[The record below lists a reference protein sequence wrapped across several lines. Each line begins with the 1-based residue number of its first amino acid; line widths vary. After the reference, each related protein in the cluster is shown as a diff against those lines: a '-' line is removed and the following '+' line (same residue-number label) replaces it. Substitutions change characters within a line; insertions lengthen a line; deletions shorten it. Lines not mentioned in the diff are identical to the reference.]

1 MKEIM
6 RFVVSVQA
14 MQDFH
19 KPAIRRNPV
28 KLDSVYVL
36 EEMET
41 GSILICG
48 RQESIA
54 GTIGVSQQ
62 AVSLALK
69 KGRKEIKGWHI
80 EKKPRVYLALKLDGE
95 TILLCKGK
103 RGEFC
108 TMDGQPYSEASV
120 VKDGVIDMTG
130 PFYCNK
136 WDKIMEQMMP
146 SEVDSE

>member
-14 MQDFH
+14 VPDFH

-28 KLDSVYVL
+28 KLESEYVL

-41 GSILICG
+41 GRIALCG

-54 GTIGVSQQ
+54 DIIGISQQ

-80 EKKPRVYLALKLDGE
+80 EKKPKVYMALSYGGI
-95 TILLCKGK
+95 ILLCRGKKG
-103 RGEFC
+103 ELY
-108 TMDGQPYSEASV
+108 TMDGEPYIVEGASKDSEIDISV
-120 VKDGVIDMTG
+120 
-130 PFYCNK
+130 PFYENK

-146 SEVDSE
+146 SEADDE

>member
-19 KPAIRRNPV
+19 KSAIMRNPV

-41 GSILICG
+41 GNVSICG

-54 GTIGVSQQ
+54 DTIGVSQQ
-62 AVSLALK
+62 AVSLAFK
-69 KGRKEIKGWHI
+69 KGRKEIRGWHV
-80 EKKPRVYLALKLDGE
+80 EKKPKVYMALSYGGI
-95 TILLCKGK
+95 ILLCRGKKG
-103 RGEFC
+103 ELY
-108 TMDGQPYSEASV
+108 TMDGESYIVEEAS
-120 VKDGVIDMTG
+120 KDSEIDISV
-130 PFYCNK
+130 PFYENK
-136 WDKIMEQMMP
+136 WDKIMEQAMP
-146 SEVDSE
+146 SEVDDK

>member
-14 MQDFH
+14 VPDFH
-19 KPAIRRNPV
+19 KPAIRRSPV
-28 KLDSVYVL
+28 KLADVYVL

-41 GSILICG
+41 GNVSICG

-54 GTIGVSQQ
+54 DTIGVSQQ
-62 AVSLALK
+62 AVSLAFK

-103 RGEFC
+103 RGEFY

-130 PFYCNK
+130 PFYCYK
-136 WDKIMEQMMP
+136 WDKIMEQIQ
-146 SEVDSE
+146 EEGL